1 MGENAPVPT
10 AYRASI
16 QVALSE
22 IAVMVSG
29 VTDFTAPGL
38 GSWDLGGLVGHFLRA
53 VRTPLDY
60 LAGSEPVGPPLP
72 GAAHYAAAYLD
83 RRDHDS
89 TSMDQSVA
97 TRGAQ
102 ELADDDR
109 HPAETL
115 EEESGRLAA
124 VLEITPASRL
134 IATPFGALRLDDYL
148 RTRVME
154 ITVHGVDIAQAL
166 GQAWTPPEALLAD
179 TIGLLGEI
187 AILRGSAVGLLRAL
201 TGRTPP
207 DPNEVL
213 PILR

>member
-1 MGENAPVPT
+1 MGENAPVAT

-29 VTDFTAPGL
+29 VTDFTGTGL
-38 GSWDLGGLVGHFLRA
+38 GTWDLGGLVGHFLRA

-60 LAGSEPVGPPLP
+60 LAAPEPVGPPLP

-83 RRDHDS
+83 RRDQDS
-89 TSMDQSVA
+89 TRMDHSVA
-97 TRGAQ
+97 SRGAQ

-109 HPAETL
+109 HPAEVL
-115 EEESGRLAA
+115 GEESRRLAA
-124 VLEITPASRL
+124 ELEITPAGRL

-148 RTRVME
+148 RTRAME

-166 GQAWTPPEALLAD
+166 GKAWTPPEALLAD

-187 AILRGSAVGLLRAL
+187 AILRGSAVGLLRVL

-207 DPNEVL
+207 EPDEVL